1 MANNLFKHQ
10 QEAVNFAIK
19 ANGKCALFHDPGC
32 GKTRTSL
39 EVFSQLRK
47 KEPDLRMLVVCPIS
61 LINSAWIEDINKFTD
76 FTAEPYARMGARI
89 PDIVI
94 INYELLIS
102 KRILPEIRN
111 LILKYPFMCVL
122 DESSRLKNNKSI
134 TTKELLYLAPFFAHR
149 LVLSGTPMPNSE
161 LELWGQIRFLRS
173 DIFDKSF
180 YAFRNKYFHL
190 ERNGKQMQGQGQIMT
205 RQMMRTIMM
214 QGWKYTISQ
223 FNREHLMFKIK
234 NCAHWV
240 RKEDAIDL
248 PEKIDQIREVTL
260 SGPEMSAYNNMRD
273 NLVAEIAGQTVAAPV
288 ALTKIM
294 KLRQATSG
302 FLYNADGTALPTG
315 KTKIHELEDTIEEL
329 GSRQA
334 IIFVEFHYEIEQIS
348 AMLAKKYGADQV
360 VTLYSG
366 TTDKDESIRKFQSKE
381 VRYLVAHPKSAAHG
395 LTFVNCDTIVFYSL
409 DYSWESH
416 EQARNRT
423 HRIGQKNKCLY
434 IYLIAKG
441 TIDETLLGVLQ
452 KKKDLQELVYAIT
465 RNKNQNLGKKS
476 SQKEVSVGLGI

>member
-1 MANNLFKHQ
+1 MNLFKHQ
-10 QEAVNFAIK
+10 QDAVQFALK
-19 ANGKCALFHDPGC
+19 SAGKCALFHDPGC
-32 GKTRTSL
+32 GKTRTTL
-39 EVFSQLRK
+39 EVFTQFKKVMPELR
-47 KEPDLRMLVVCPIS
+47 LLVVCPIS
-61 LINSAWIEDINKFTD
+61 LINSAWIEDIHKFTS

-111 LILKYPFMCVL
+111 MVIKNPFMCAL

-134 TTKELLYLAPFFAHR
+134 TTKDLLYLAPYFIYR
-149 LVLSGTPMPNSE
+149 MVLSGTPMPNSE

-190 ERNGKQMQGQGQIMT
+190 ERNGKQMVTQGQIMN
-205 RQMMRTIMM
+205 RMMMRNIMM

-234 NCAHWV
+234 DCAHWV
-240 RKEDAIDL
+240 RKEDALDL

-260 SGPEMSAYNNMRD
+260 SGPEQKAYNDMRD
-273 NLVAEIAGQTVAAPV
+273 LLVAEISGQTVAAPV

-294 KLRQATSG
+294 KLRQSTSG
-302 FLYNADGTALPTG
+302 FLYNADGVALPTG
-315 KTKIHELEDTIEEL
+315 KTKIHELEDTLEEL
-329 GSRQA
+329 GNQQV
-334 IIFVEFHYEIEQIS
+334 IIFVEFKYEIEQIS

-366 TTDKDESIRKFQSKE
+366 TTDKDSSIKQFQNGAA
-381 VRYLVAHPKSAAHG
+381 RYLVAHPKSAAHG
-395 LTFVNCDTIVFYSL
+395 LTFVNCNTIVFYSL

-434 IYLIAKG
+434 IYIIAKD
-441 TIDETLLGVLQ
+441 TIDETLLAVLQ
-452 KKKDLQELVYAIT
+452 KKKDLQEIVYAIT
-465 RNKNQNLGKKS
+465 RNKTQNLGKKS